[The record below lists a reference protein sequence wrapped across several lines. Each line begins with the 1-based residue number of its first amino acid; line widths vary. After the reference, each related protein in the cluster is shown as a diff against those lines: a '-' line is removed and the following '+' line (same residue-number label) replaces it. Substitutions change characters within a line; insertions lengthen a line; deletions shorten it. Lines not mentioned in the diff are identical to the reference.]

1 MQNLKNDEI
10 IQNKIFSNS
19 EKNINIT
26 LLYNENDKNLIAN
39 KNQTLINN
47 ENIKNLNEKFNETLN
62 NNKNNNQNNSNEEIF
77 YDIPDDGSDY
87 PSTISL
93 PDSNQNNKNKTPP
106 NNSFGNR
113 QNIEKN
119 D

>member
-1 MQNLKNDEI
+1 MDYENYKIHKVREIHCLEDTPANLKLSND
-10 IQNKIFSNS
+10 
-19 EKNINIT
+19 
-26 LLYNENDKNLIAN
+26 N
-39 KNQTLINN
+39 KNRYGDPNFFQFYFNFTNFIGYNPNN
-47 ENIKNLNEKFNETLN
+47 LTIN

-93 PDSNQNNKNKTPP
+93 PDSNQNNQNKTPP
-106 NNSFGNR
+106 NNSFGNK